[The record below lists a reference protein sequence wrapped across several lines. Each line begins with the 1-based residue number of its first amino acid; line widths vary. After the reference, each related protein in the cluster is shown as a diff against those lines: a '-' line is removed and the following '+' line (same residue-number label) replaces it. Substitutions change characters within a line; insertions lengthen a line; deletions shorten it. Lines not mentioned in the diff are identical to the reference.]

1 MTSDERLS
9 WVKTLRTSYRNT
21 SFCLFRSEQPILNR
35 MRLYWR
41 LFKVIVVVIGCTIY
55 TNLMARLKPK
65 AKRTAYRVRR
75 QQVGARLVCRALNYR
90 VSMTGTPPAGC
101 PMLYVCNHICALDP
115 IMIGS
120 QTPVCFAGKAEL
132 GSWPVVGWVCR
143 THGML
148 FVNRER
154 RTSTSTF
161 VEQVQEK
168 LEDGV
173 SLLVFPE
180 GTTSWGFDVDPFKTG
195 AFEAVAGREG
205 AAVLPFFLDV
215 TALDGKPTEKG
226 NGRHAL
232 SHNHHEE
239 FVDHALNLFSFKR
252 ADIEIRVGEPVLA
265 ENHNRKELARLT
277 HQQVRALGGD
287 TLAEMA
293 IVAEQG

>member
-1 MTSDERLS
+1 
-9 WVKTLRTSYRNT
+9 
-21 SFCLFRSEQPILNR
+21 

-41 LFKVIVVVIGCTIY
+41 LFKVVVVVLSHTLY
-55 TNLMARLKPK
+55 TSVMVRFRPEE
-65 AKRTAYRVRR
+65 KRTAYRVRR
-75 QQVGARLVCRALNYR
+75 QQIGARRVCRALNYR
-90 VSMTGTPPAGC
+90 VSMRGTPPDR

-148 FVNRER
+148 FVDRDR

-168 LEDGV
+168 LADGV

-195 AFEAVAGREG
+195 AFEAVAGRAG

-215 TALDGKPTEKG
+215 TALDGQPTEKG
-226 NGRHAL
+226 KGRNAL

-239 FVDHALNLFSFKR
+239 FADHALNLFSYKR
-252 ADIEIRVGEPVLA
+252 ADVQIHVGEPVSA
-265 ENHNRKELARLT
+265 ENHNRKELARMT
-277 HQQVRALGGD
+277 HQEVRTLGAD

-293 IVAEQG
+293 IVVEQG

>member
-1 MTSDERLS
+1 M
-9 WVKTLRTSYRNT
+9 KI
-21 SFCLFRSEQPILNR
+21 CLIRVIRVPLHEANVQSQILKR

-41 LFKVIVVVIGCTIY
+41 LFKVVVIVLTHTIY
-55 TNLMARLKPK
+55 ASVMVRFQPK

-75 QQVGARLVCRALNYR
+75 QQKGARRVCRALNYR
-90 VSMTGTPPAGC
+90 VSMRGTPPADR

-180 GTTSWGFDVDPFKTG
+180 GTTSWGYDVDSFKTG
-195 AFEAVAGREG
+195 AFEAVAGRED

-226 NGRHAL
+226 RGRNAL

-239 FVDHALNLFSFKR
+239 FADHALNLFSFNR
-252 ADIEIRVGEPVLA
+252 VDVEIRVGEPVLA
-265 ENHNRKELARLT
+265 ENRNRKELARLT
-277 HQQVRALGGD
+277 HQEVRTLGAD

-293 IVAEQG
+293 VVVEQEGARLE